1 MKIKGNTTIGGGAV
15 GRRMG
20 RTVREVMTQEKS
32 SLVTCNRYLI
42 EMGGRRVIVFRR
54 GMEYFFGGWKV
65 DMFADVGSG

>member
-42 EMGGRRVIVFRR
+42 EMGGRRVIVFRSR
-54 GMEYFFGGWKV
+54 DGIFLWGLE
-65 DMFADVGSG
+65 S